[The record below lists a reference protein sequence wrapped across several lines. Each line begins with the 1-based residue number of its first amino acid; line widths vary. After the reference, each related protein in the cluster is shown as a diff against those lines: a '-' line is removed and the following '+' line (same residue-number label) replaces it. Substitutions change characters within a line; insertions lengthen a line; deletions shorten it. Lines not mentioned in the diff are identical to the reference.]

1 MDMLSTKITYL
12 TGVGPKRAEVLKE
25 EIEVRTYL
33 DLLHYFPFR
42 YVDRSRFYAIREIRS
57 DMPYIQLRGVLRNFS
72 EVGEGRRK
80 RLTATFSDGTGS
92 IELVWFKGIKYI
104 RDKLQEGR
112 RYIVFGK
119 PAFFASGYNIAHPEI
134 DAEEKAEQ
142 VAGGLTPIYH
152 TTERMKSMGLGSKQ
166 LQQLL
171 YVLLNQV
178 SATLTE
184 TLPPYILSSYGFVS
198 YQEAIRQIHFP
209 QGVAQLEAARTR
221 LKFEELFYVQL
232 HLIGSKLERKARFQ
246 GIVFAQVGALFN
258 TFYKEHLP
266 FELTGAQKRVVR
278 EIRQDTL
285 SGHQMN
291 RLVQGDVGSGK
302 TLVALLSMLLALDN
316 GCQACLMAPTEI
328 LARQHHHTLSELLR
342 PLGVEVGLLIGSC
355 TARQR
360 ERLLP
365 CLADGSISIV
375 VGTHALLEQGVV
387 FHRLGMAVIDEQHRF
402 GVQQRARLWEKNLD
416 TLPHILI
423 MSATP
428 IPRTL
433 AMTLYG
439 DLDISIIDELPPGR
453 KPIQTLHHFDND
465 MAPVFR
471 FLRSQLAAGRQVYVV
486 YPMIEGSETTDL
498 KNLEDGFELFSSIFP
513 DEGVTMVH
521 GKMKAK
527 EKEARMVDFVSGR
540 SRILLA
546 TTVIEVGVNVPN
558 ATVMVVENA
567 DRFGLSQLHQLR
579 GRVGRGG
586 EQSYCILIT
595 GTKIGE
601 DSRRRIQVM
610 VETND
615 GFEIAEE
622 DMRLRGFGDLEGTRQ
637 SGRQISLRIANPA
650 RDTELIALSRSIAER
665 LLERDPELR
674 HPDNQMLALRLNKL
688 FPKEEDWSVIS

>member
-1 MDMLSTKITYL
+1 MDILSTKITYL

-119 PAFFASGYNIAHPEI
+119 PVFFASGYNIAHPEI

-266 FELTGAQKRVVR
+266 FELTGAQKKVVR

-342 PLGVEVGLLIGSC
+342 PLGIEVGLLIGSC

-365 CLADGSISIV
+365 RLADGSLSIV
-375 VGTHALLEQGVV
+375 VGTHALLEQGVA
-387 FHRLGMAVIDEQHRF
+387 FRRLGMAVIDEQHRF

-527 EKEARMVDFVSGR
+527 EKEARMADFVSGR

-546 TTVIEVGVNVPN
+546 TTVIEVGVNVPDAQPCAADLVGIGRAN
-558 ATVMVVENA
+558 ALPCRPDLSTALGCLLRRIDHTV
-567 DRFGLSQLHQLR
+567 R
-579 GRVGRGG
+579 
-586 EQSYCILIT
+586 
-595 GTKIGE
+595 GE
-601 DSRRRIQVM
+601 DQVC
-610 VETND
+610 
-615 GFEIAEE
+615 
-622 DMRLRGFGDLEGTRQ
+622 L
-637 SGRQISLRIANPA
+637 A
-650 RDTELIALSRSIAER
+650 RDDEALT
-665 LLERDPELR
+665 
-674 HPDNQMLALRLNKL
+674 
-688 FPKEEDWSVIS
+688 

>member
-1 MDMLSTKITYL
+1 MDILSTKITYL

-119 PAFFASGYNIAHPEI
+119 PVFFASGYNIAHPEI

-266 FELTGAQKRVVR
+266 FELTGAQKKGG
-278 EIRQDTL
+278 T
-285 SGHQMN
+285 
-291 RLVQGDVGSGK
+291 GDPAGYPQRTS
-302 TLVALLSMLLALDN
+302 N
-316 GCQACLMAPTEI
+316 EPT
-328 LARQHHHTLSELLR
+328 
-342 PLGVEVGLLIGSC
+342 G
-355 TARQR
+355 
-360 ERLLP
+360 
-365 CLADGSISIV
+365 
-375 VGTHALLEQGVV
+375 
-387 FHRLGMAVIDEQHRF
+387 
-402 GVQQRARLWEKNLD
+402 
-416 TLPHILI
+416 
-423 MSATP
+423 
-428 IPRTL
+428 
-433 AMTLYG
+433 
-439 DLDISIIDELPPGR
+439 
-453 KPIQTLHHFDND
+453 
-465 MAPVFR
+465 
-471 FLRSQLAAGRQVYVV
+471 AGRC
-486 YPMIEGSETTDL
+486 G
-498 KNLEDGFELFSSIFP
+498 
-513 DEGVTMVH
+513 
-521 GKMKAK
+521 
-527 EKEARMVDFVSGR
+527 
-540 SRILLA
+540 
-546 TTVIEVGVNVPN
+546 
-558 ATVMVVENA
+558 
-567 DRFGLSQLHQLR
+567 
-579 GRVGRGG
+579 
-586 EQSYCILIT
+586 
-595 GTKIGE
+595 
-601 DSRRRIQVM
+601 
-610 VETND
+610 
-615 GFEIAEE
+615 
-622 DMRLRGFGDLEGTRQ
+622 
-637 SGRQISLRIANPA
+637 
-650 RDTELIALSRSIAER
+650 
-665 LLERDPELR
+665 
-674 HPDNQMLALRLNKL
+674 
-688 FPKEEDWSVIS
+688 